1 MRYSLATFLL
11 FVTLVAVG
19 CWWYVTMRPRWA
31 ADASLAEL
39 ELLQEQQK
47 TGQLEWG
54 TEMRELIEIGPP
66 ALPELIKTLDATPED
81 DRYNLRT
88 IPFAMNCIEDPRAVP
103 ALIRA
108 IPRCFGLDGSDMGYR
123 VGDAKLRKYLA
134 ERHGD
139 QDRSFSLSYGR
150 PVTEVFRAL
159 KKLTGQDFDHL
170 DLAFVAKRPDDTP
183 RQTYLKRELYEQSAQ
198 RWAAWWE
205 SNWRKYT
212 SDWRYSKVHLPI
224 RSSADLGSGVDLALD
239 ENTGRVAKGRL
250 RGMIIQPVCAR
261 SERICFLDVDT
272 NRWSVLP
279 KRFAHLEEPVE
290 ALPAD
295 VLAWAKQEGFDFY
308 GAKLQVDGESHYV
321 IKAIETQMIEIDRQS
336 NNRSWTVASVKQQG
350 RPTGELVAHWDADQE
365 EPVIESPGDFV
376 FITKENTVGILSLG
390 AEVTSTGYRFGEASK
405 EQNLATT
412 GHRLGRRMGLSY
424 LVPGN

>member
-1 MRYSLATFLL
+1 MFFV
-11 FVTLVAVG
+11 FVTLVAMG

-39 ELLQEQQK
+39 NLLQGQRK
-47 TGQLEWG
+47 TGQLKWG
-54 TEMRELIEIGPP
+54 TEMRQLIEIGPP
-66 ALPELIKTLDATPED
+66 ALPVLIEALDSTPED
-81 DRYNLRT
+81 DRFNLRT

-108 IPRCFGLDGSDMGYR
+108 IPRCFGADGSDMGYR

-139 QDRSFSLSYGR
+139 EDRTMTLSYGR
-150 PVTEVFRAL
+150 PVNEVFGAL
-159 KKLTGQDFDHL
+159 KKLTGRDADHL
-170 DLAFVAKRPDDTP
+170 DLAFVSKRTDDTP
-183 RQTYLKRELYEQSAQ
+183 RQTFLKRRLYERSAE

-212 SDWRYSKVHLPI
+212 GDWRYSKVDLPS
-224 RSSADLGSGVDLALD
+224 RSVAISDPKDVGVD
-239 ENTGRVAKGRL
+239 ENITRVAKRSYQGI
-250 RGMIIQPVCAR
+250 IIQPVCASSQR
-261 SERICFLDVDT
+261 VCFLDVDT

-279 KRFAHLEEPVE
+279 KRFAHLKEPVE
-290 ALPAD
+290 TLPSE

-308 GAKLQVDGESHYV
+308 GAKLQADGKSHYV
-321 IKAIETQMIEIDRQS
+321 IKAIETQVIEVDS
-336 NNRSWTVASVKQQG
+336 DSKDRSWTVASAKQLG
-350 RPTGELVAHWDADQE
+350 RLTGELVAHWDAAQNQLVLD
-365 EPVIESPGDFV
+365 SPGEFV
-376 FITKENTVGILSLG
+376 FITKENTVGIVALG

-405 EQNLATT
+405 DRNLATT
-412 GHRLGRRMGLSY
+412 GHRLGRRIGLSY